1 MKDRQYTTKELF
13 RRFQPYFKPY
23 WKTLVLDLFCAG
35 LTTLCE
41 LVLPMIM
48 RYITNQGL
56 YHLAELSVQTIL
68 GVVAIYLALR
78 VVDCVATYYMA
89 GVGHIMG
96 AKIET
101 DMRRDAYQHL
111 HQLSNTYY
119 NNTKVGQI
127 MGRITN
133 DLFDVTEFASLPGRI
148 FYRRGEARDRIY
160 HPDADQCASDTDYFP
175 DRSDHGCSVH
185 ASEF

>member
-56 YHLAELSVQTIL
+56 YHLAAVSYTHL
-68 GVVAIYLALR
+68 GRAGLYPSIMHRIRPVA
-78 VVDCVATYYMA
+78 
-89 GVGHIMG
+89 
-96 AKIET
+96 
-101 DMRRDAYQHL
+101 
-111 HQLSNTYY
+111 
-119 NNTKVGQI
+119 
-127 MGRITN
+127 
-133 DLFDVTEFASLPGRI
+133 
-148 FYRRGEARDRIY
+148 
-160 HPDADQCASDTDYFP
+160 
-175 DRSDHGCSVH
+175 GCG
-185 ASEF
+185 

>member
-56 YHLAELSVQTIL
+56 YHLAELLDFNSSLTSFSKFSATI
-68 GVVAIYLALR
+68 
-78 VVDCVATYYMA
+78 
-89 GVGHIMG
+89 
-96 AKIET
+96 
-101 DMRRDAYQHL
+101 
-111 HQLSNTYY
+111 
-119 NNTKVGQI
+119 
-127 MGRITN
+127 GR
-133 DLFDVTEFASLPGRI
+133 S
-148 FYRRGEARDRIY
+148 
-160 HPDADQCASDTDYFP
+160 
-175 DRSDHGCSVH
+175 
-185 ASEF
+185 